1 MNLIKSKTLAFA
13 LLLAV
18 LGVLEASFGTLRGL
32 LIPIMGD
39 AAFGIFTIAVSVGVA
54 VLRVLTTVPLSEK

>member
-1 MNLIKSKTLAFA
+1 MNLIKSKTLVFA

-32 LIPIMGD
+32 LLPLMGE
-39 AAFGIFTIAVSVGVA
+39 AGFGIFTVLVSVGVA
-54 VLRVLTTVPLSEK
+54 ALRVLTTVPLSEK